1 MFDVSQIQKRYFEI
15 RLTVETEDGQ
25 TEDGQTN
32 TVELQVEPPTVKQ
45 LERLT
50 SVAKADASEVLE
62 ELRDAVGSI
71 LSKNKARYRVPD
83 AYIENLDFDQLS
95 GILTAYMQW
104 VAEEKQAKN

>member
-1 MFDVSQIQKRYFEI
+1 MFDVSQIKKRYFDI

-25 TEDGQTN
+25 THK
-32 TVELQVEPPTVKQ
+32 VELQIEPPTVKQ

-50 SVAKADASEVLE
+50 AVAKVDETEVIT
-62 ELRDAVGSI
+62 ELRDAVDGI
-71 LSKNKARYRVPD
+71 LSKNKTRYHVPD

-95 GILTAYMQW
+95 AILTAYMQW